1 MNDAIREQLSAFV
14 DGELPENE
22 AELLLRRMSQDVE
35 LRQDVAEYLAIG
47 RLMRSESGLAGA
59 DRLHE
64 RITAAIDEKPADAG
78 DNAGAMQ
85 ASRAIRPLAGVAI
98 AATVAL
104 VAIFALQQTTG
115 IDELANETPVP
126 VASDNTRGDVVPS
139 INAQQERQR
148 QFFRNHA
155 DSTSQ
160 LGANDMISRV
170 VSLRFSEEVVLDP
183 EADETAELDDAAET
197 PTQP

>member
-22 AELLLRRMSQDVE
+22 AELLLRRMSQDAE

-47 RLMRSESGLAGA
+47 RLIRSEPGLAGA

-64 RITAAIDEKPADAG
+64 RIAAAIDEKPADAG

-85 ASRAIRPLAGVAI
+85 VSRAIRPLAGIAV

-115 IDELANETPVP
+115 VDELASEMPVP
-126 VASDNTRGDVVPS
+126 LASDITPGPVVPS
-139 INAQQERQR
+139 IDAQEERQR
-148 QFFRNHA
+148 QYFRNHA
-155 DSTSQ
+155 ESSSQ
-160 LGANDMISRV
+160 LGANGMISRV
-170 VSLRFSEEVVLDP
+170 VTLRFSEEVVEDP
-183 EADETAELDDAAET
+183 EVDETDALDEATEA

>member
-47 RLMRSESGLAGA
+47 RLMRSEPGLAGA

-78 DNAGAMQ
+78 DNTDAMKGP
-85 ASRAIRPLAGVAI
+85 RAIRPLAGIAI

-104 VAIFALQQTTG
+104 VAIFALQQTTS
-115 IDELANETPVP
+115 IDEPANETPVP
-126 VASDNTRGDVVPS
+126 VASDNTRGDAVPRVD
-139 INAQQERQR
+139 AQQERQR

-155 DSTSQ
+155 DSSSQ
-160 LGANDMISRV
+160 LGANGMISRV
-170 VSLRFSEEVVLDP
+170 VSLRFSEDIVVEP
-183 EADETAELDDAAET
+183 EADEASELDDAAET
-197 PTQP
+197 PAQP